1 MPHFSEKVNFLLTD
15 EFMAALYD
23 YKSTTNVVYAFVL
36 QLAGQ
41 LRQGFFFHLPRAE
54 FGKNLKFD
62 IEALG
67 K

>member
-1 MPHFSEKVNFLLTD
+1 MT
-15 EFMAALYD
+15 ALYD
-23 YKSTTNVVYAFVL
+23 YKSVYNQCAYAFVL

-41 LRQGFFFHLPRAE
+41 LRQDFFFHLPRAE